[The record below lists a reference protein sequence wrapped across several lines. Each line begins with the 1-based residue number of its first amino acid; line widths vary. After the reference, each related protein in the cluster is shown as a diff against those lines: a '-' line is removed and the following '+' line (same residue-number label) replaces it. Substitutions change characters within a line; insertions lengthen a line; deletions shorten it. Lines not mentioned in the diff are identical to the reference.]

1 MLSSSK
7 KQFLKIIKERTNKRD
22 YLVSVNIEL
31 RKLRKKLIIYFIF
44 IFTLGLFFLYYITAF
59 CAVYNNSQYY
69 WFYGCLESLGMD
81 FVTPFAISIIFTFL
95 RYFALIRHNSCMY
108 STVGV
113 LSSFL

>member
-7 KQFLKIIKERTNKRD
+7 KQFLKIIRERTNKRD
-22 YLVSVNIEL
+22 YLEAVNIEL
-31 RKLRKKLIIYFIF
+31 KKLRKKLIIYFIF
-44 IFTLGLFFLYYITAF
+44 IFVLGIFFLYYVTAF

-81 FVTPFAISIIFTFL
+81 MVTPFSICIIFTLL

-108 STVGV
+108 STADI
-113 LSSFL
+113 LSSFI